1 MTHEEELEKKI
12 TFLEGQIKEQ
22 DAENEALRSKLSL
35 SEIYLE

>member
-12 TFLEGQIKEQ
+12 IFLEGQIKEQ
-22 DAENEALRSKLSL
+22 DVENEALRSKLSL